1 MNFGSEPLD
10 FLAESYEFTRHP
22 GRAVVD
28 IVVGWLD
35 TRFTELGDEGFMV
48 FQFDC
53 QAGELGSE
61 GFDKVFERYG
71 VSCLSRAKDS

>member
-10 FLAESYEFTRHP
+10 FLAKSYESACHL

-35 TRFTELGDEGFMV
+35 TRFTELGDKGFMV
-48 FQFDC
+48 FQFNR

-61 GFDKVFERYG
+61 GFDQVFERLP
-71 VSCLSRAKDS
+71 SQLSVAGGR